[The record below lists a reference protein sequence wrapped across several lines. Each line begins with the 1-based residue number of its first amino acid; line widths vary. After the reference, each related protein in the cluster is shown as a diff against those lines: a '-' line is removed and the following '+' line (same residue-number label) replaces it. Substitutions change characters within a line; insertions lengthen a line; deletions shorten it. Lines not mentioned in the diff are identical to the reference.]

1 MSNGNDTLKRSSK
14 QGSKTKKKVASAS
27 TMRQSGLTYLPSTV
41 GSLEDWLT
49 SLQEDSH
56 ANPIVSPAYS
66 EELPTIETSGLRRSE
81 LYVRWDRDT
90 SSWRTYPDLFS
101 LAQDGKPMGEPYLGS
116 LPKQGMCA
124 DGQLWELTM
133 WEHPT
138 DASGGGVLPCPT
150 PVADD
155 TGNRQKKY
163 AQGGTPLSMA
173 SGNWPTPDAT
183 PRGRRQGANRGFGAD
198 LNDAVYTW
206 PTPSTM
212 DHIERQGMRPSW
224 AATNRTTGYLSEAIV
239 QQGEA
244 WATPRVSGQEG
255 YETRATRKG
264 HDIAMSYLES
274 QAEYITENWPT
285 PRKVDWKGSGPTVI
299 RKDGKSR
306 MDKLVY
312 LAEQSQHGPLAQ
324 VTQTHGSESSESDQT
339 SPQPSPKRLNPS
351 FVEWLMGLPI
361 GWTDLRPMTE

>member
-138 DASGGGVLPCPT
+138 DASGGGVLPWPT

-198 LNDAVYTW
+198 LNDAVYT
-206 PTPSTM
+206 
-212 DHIERQGMRPSW
+212 
-224 AATNRTTGYLSEAIV
+224 
-239 QQGEA
+239 
-244 WATPRVSGQEG
+244 
-255 YETRATRKG
+255 
-264 HDIAMSYLES
+264 
-274 QAEYITENWPT
+274 WPT

-351 FVEWLMGLPI
+351 FVEWLMGVPI
-361 GWTDLRPMTE
+361 GWTNLKPLATASCQQWWQSFSNESRSVGK